1 MKNENDKTKETNS
14 KDEFNMSNEKRI
26 EELLNINNRYVRTQ
40 RHLEENSDI
49 ASEDRIEHA
58 HDIQNDRENRME
70 HLKNIITM
78 EDNNQENEAENLK
91 KRIEYT
97 DGYLEHNKDEMNSRS
112 FENAVKKQRHR
123 KEQLENLKD

>member
-1 MKNENDKTKETNS
+1 MKNENDKSKETNS

-58 HDIQNDRENRME
+58 YDIQNDRENRME

-78 EDNNQENEAENLK
+78 EDNDQENEVENLK

-97 DGYLEHNKDEMNSRS
+97 DGYLEHNKDEMNSHS
-112 FENAVKKQRHR
+112 FENAVKKQKHR